1 MPPRTTK
8 IHSPITPV
16 NPDEAEI
23 QRQFLHALHL
33 GTGQAMLLMRAHPE
47 LDFSAP
53 LIYAA
58 CHQLAND
65 PQSEGSRAVYL
76 FALIKRSR
84 QRAMIVAKVLQT
96 LKTKKH
102 DYWALDQLCD
112 LALLFWRAGIPGAR
126 EAFLARFEKNLFDG
140 FEFCG
145 TEQILRMEGVPGLLR
160 LATINGR
167 LLAED
172 RDETERW
179 HVDEFQQKNK
189 AIDVYAVLEQAA
201 QGDADIR
208 RYLDALNKEDP
219 IVFGRRSRRKPR
231 VIPLSYEAVQER
243 IHRPG
248 RNVGF
253 NAERAMAMD
262 AAVAEQLARDFLA
275 EPDPLKQAK
284 YLKLFGVR
292 PYPLDLAPLFK
303 LARKKISGKSRLVP
317 NAIAALGHFASD
329 EIRRFALEKL
339 ASEHKPDEYILL
351 LRCNLQQEDM
361 PLLLRVIER
370 SDDFDYIHGLIADLL
385 KVFHANPHIDCSA
398 PLLAMYARMNCGLH
412 REDLLTLL
420 HERHALPP
428 SILPELQFDS
438 YDEVRALYRKIERE
452 QRRPD

>member
-1 MPPRTTK
+1 MSSLAINYHPRLGPANA
-8 IHSPITPV
+8 S
-16 NPDEAEI
+16 EAEI
-23 QRQFLHALHL
+23 HRQFLHALHL

-47 LDFSAP
+47 LDFSDS
-53 LIYAA
+53 LIFAA

-84 QRAMIVAKVLQT
+84 QRAMIVAKVLRT
-96 LKTKKH
+96 LKTKKR

-126 EAFLARFEKNLFDG
+126 EAFLARFEKNLFDD

-160 LATINGR
+160 LATINGK

-179 HVDEFQQKNK
+179 HVDEFQRKNK
-189 AIDVYAVLEQAA
+189 AIDVYALLEQAA

-208 RYLDALNKEDP
+208 RYLDALNKEEP

-231 VIPLSYEAVQER
+231 VVPLSYESVQER

-253 NAERAMAMD
+253 GEAQAMGMD
-262 AAVAEQLARDFLA
+262 AAVVEQLARDFLI

-284 YLKLFGVR
+284 YLKLFGAR
-292 PYPLDLAPLFK
+292 TYPLDLAPLFK
-303 LARKKISGKSRLVP
+303 LASKKISGNSRLVP
-317 NAIAALGHFASD
+317 NAIAALGHFASE
-329 EIRRFALEKL
+329 EIRRLALEKL
-339 ASEHKPDEYILL
+339 ASEHRPEAYILL
-351 LRCNLQQEDM
+351 LRRNLQQDDM
-361 PLLLRVIER
+361 PLLLGVIER
-370 SDDFDYIHGLIADLL
+370 NDDFDYIHCLIADLL
-385 KVFHANPHIDCSA
+385 TLFHANPHIDCSV

-412 REDLLTLL
+412 RRQLLTLL
-420 HERHALPP
+420 HERTELPS

-438 YDEVRALYRKIERE
+438 FDQVRALYRKIERE
-452 QRRPD
+452 HRLPH